1 MKATEIL
8 HPEQRLPSK
17 AYLANEL
24 RKAVFTWREEG
35 YPNVTATTKRLLQFW
50 FKEDHLLENEPFEF
64 WFCQREAIETLI
76 YIYEVMKK
84 RNFIDMARDFGAG
97 PIQGYDP
104 SYDQY
109 PLYAFKMATG
119 SGKTYVMALSIVWQY
134 FNYKKE
140 NKNDYTSKY
149 LLIAGEKNVIYD
161 RLTRDFKDGKIF
173 RELPLIPPEWRE
185 EFDLKVILK
194 EDPIH
199 IIPEAA
205 LFLTNIQQLEQ
216 RQTRKKEVEEYVD
229 KVMELPEVYNVSDIY
244 QENRIKEVITS
255 CSNIMILKDE
265 AHHIYSF
272 EKEWKKIL
280 LELNKNL
287 SSQYGKGINM
297 ELDFTAT
304 PKMENG
310 ALFPWIIV
318 DFSLKEAIER
328 NILKLPLKGLVKGAE
343 EIASNKAVERYRAWI
358 DAGIRRWRE
367 YKNNLKPLS
376 KKPVLFFQC
385 PENEEADEI
394 FDYVNSA
401 VPDLK
406 GKVLLIHTDSTGE
419 VKKAD
424 LPKAREFAKTIDD
437 PDPEKNPYEAIV
449 STLMLN
455 EGWDVR
461 NVNVIVGLRSYT
473 SKRKVLPEQVIGRGL
488 RKMFPEEDANVD
500 KSINVL
506 EVIGPPG
513 LIDILEELEAQEGIK
528 FAEFDTGKSLNL
540 TTVFVDENKLDK
552 DIEIPI
558 LSPRIFIREFQLE
571 EVEIDKLTSLAI
583 PLENKILEM
592 EYVAVDMLK
601 GMEVIKRK
609 WNLPVP
615 QDSKSVIAYYTDQI
629 LKQLKISGAFATFY
643 PLVKKYVIE
652 KLFTEKVD
660 LDDPRV
666 LYKLSSP
673 EVQEQL
679 IRLFVEAF
687 KDMTFVEREPEKG
700 DFIKLSDTR
709 PFVWSKM
716 VYPANRCIFN
726 YVPCDN
732 DFEVDFAKFLDR
744 AEDVEAF
751 TKIVSKIG
759 FFVEYRDSDG
769 NLRMYYPDFVLLTKK
784 NEHLIVETKGRED
797 VDVEYKDKRI
807 KLWCEDATK
816 LTKSKWAF
824 KRIDQ
829 EDFEKYRFKSIKE
842 LVSTLKDNG

>member
-1 MKATEIL
+1 MRPTELL
-8 HPEQRLPSK
+8 HPNQRRPSK

-24 RKAVFTWREEG
+24 RKAVFTWRNQG
-35 YPNVTATTKRLLQFW
+35 YPNITPTTKRLLQFW
-50 FKEDHLLENEPFEF
+50 FEEDHLLENEPFLF

-76 YIYEVMKK
+76 YVYEVMKK
-84 RNFIDMARDFGAG
+84 RNFIDLARDFGSG

-140 NKNDYTSKY
+140 NKEDYTSKY

-194 EDPIH
+194 EDPIYV
-199 IIPEAA
+199 IPEDV
-205 LFLTNIQQLEQ
+205 LFLTNIQQLEE
-216 RQTRKKEVEEYVD
+216 RKNKKEEVEEYIDDVL
-229 KVMELPEVYNVSDIY
+229 VLEEVKKQDIY
-244 QENRIKEVITS
+244 QENRIKEVLTS

-272 EKEWKKIL
+272 EKAWKKIL
-280 LELNKNL
+280 LELNKSL
-287 SSQYGKGINM
+287 ASQYGKGINM

-304 PKMENG
+304 PNTETG

-318 DFSLKEAIER
+318 DYSLKEAIEM
-328 NILKLPLKGLVKGAE
+328 NIVKLPLKGVVKGAE
-343 EIASNKAVERYRAWI
+343 EIASQKAVERYRAWI

-367 YKNNLKPLS
+367 YKDKLKPLL

-385 PENEEADEI
+385 PDNEEADEI
-394 FDYVNSA
+394 FEYVNTI
-401 VPDLK
+401 PDLE

-419 VKKAD
+419 VKKTD
-424 LPKAREFAKTIDD
+424 LPKAREFARSIDD
-437 PDPEKNPYEAIV
+437 LDPEKNPYEAIV

-473 SKRKVLPEQVIGRGL
+473 SQRKVLPEQVIGRGL

-500 KSINVL
+500 NSINVL

-513 LIDILEELEAQEGIK
+513 LIDILEELEAQEDIK

-540 TTVFVDENKLDK
+540 TTIFVDENKLDK
-552 DIEIPI
+552 DVEIPL
-558 LSPRIFIREFQLE
+558 LSQRIFISEFQLDE
-571 EVEIDKLTSLAI
+571 IEIDKLPSLAI
-583 PLENKILEM
+583 PLENKILKM

-601 GMEVIKRK
+601 GVEVVKRK
-609 WNLPVP
+609 WDLPVP

-629 LKQLKISGAFATFY
+629 LKQLKIGGAFATFY

-652 KLFTEKVD
+652 KLFSERVD

-673 EVQEQL
+673 GVQEQL
-679 IRLFVEAF
+679 IKLFVETF
-687 KDMTFVEREPEKG
+687 KYMTFVEREPEKK
-700 DFIKLSDTR
+700 DFLRISDTK

-716 VYPANRCIFN
+716 VYPANKCIFN

-744 AEDVEAF
+744 ADDVKAF
-751 TKIVSKIG
+751 SKIVQKMG

-769 NLRMYYPDFVLLTKK
+769 NLRMYYPDFIILTDK
-784 NEHLIVETKGRED
+784 NEHLIVETKGRVDID
-797 VDVEYKDKRI
+797 VVHKDKRI
-807 KLWCEDATK
+807 KVWCEDATN
-816 LTKSKWAF
+816 LTKSKWTF

-829 EDFEKYRFKSIKE
+829 EDFEKYRFKNIKE
-842 LVSTLKDNG
+842 LISTLKDDG

>member
-1 MKATEIL
+1 MTPTEL
-8 HPEQRLPSK
+8 LQPEQRRPSK

-24 RKAVFTWREEG
+24 RKAVITWREDS
-35 YPNVTATTKRLLQFW
+35 YPNTTDTTRRLLQFW
-50 FKEDHLLENEPFEF
+50 FSEDHIVDDEPFGF

-76 YIYEVMKK
+76 YVYESMKK

-119 SGKTYVMALSIVWQY
+119 SGKTFVMALSIVWQY
-134 FNYKKE
+134 VNWKKE
-140 NKNDYTSKY
+140 NRDDYTPKF

-161 RLTRDFKDGKIF
+161 RLIRDFKDEKIF
-173 RELPLIPPEWRE
+173 RELPLVPPEWQE
-185 EFDLKVILK
+185 DFDLKVILK

-199 IIPEAA
+199 TIPEGV

-216 RQTRKKEVEEYVD
+216 RQGKKKEVEEYVD

-244 QENRIKEVITS
+244 QENRIKEVLTS

-272 EKEWKKIL
+272 EKAWKKIL
-280 LELNKNL
+280 LSLNKNL
-287 SSQYGKGINM
+287 VSQYGKGINM
-297 ELDFTAT
+297 ELDFSAT
-304 PKMENG
+304 PKTETG

-318 DFSLKEAIER
+318 DFSLKEAIEM
-328 NILKLPLKGLVKGAE
+328 NIVKLPLKGIVKDAS
-343 EIASNKAVERYRAWI
+343 EIASTKAVERYRAWI

-367 YKNNLKPLS
+367 YKKALKPLA

-385 PENEEADEI
+385 PENTEADEI
-394 FDYVNSA
+394 FGYVNTA

-406 GKVLLIHTDSTGE
+406 DKVLLIHTDSTGE

-437 PDPEKNPYEAIV
+437 SDPEKNPYEAIV

-500 KSINVL
+500 KSVNVL

-513 LIDILEELEAQEGIK
+513 LIDILEELENQEGIK

-540 TTVFVDENKLDK
+540 TTIFIDENKLDK

-558 LSPRIFIREFQLE
+558 LSPRILIREFYLDE
-571 EVEIDKLTSLAI
+571 IEIDNLPTLSI
-583 PLENKILEM
+583 PLENKIIEM
-592 EYVAVDMLK
+592 EYVAIDMLK

-609 WNLPVP
+609 WDLPVP

-629 LKQLKISGAFATFY
+629 LKQLKIGGAFASFY
-643 PLVKKYVIE
+643 PVVKKYVVE

-660 LDDPRV
+660 FEDPRV

-679 IRLFVEAF
+679 INLFVNAF
-687 KDMTFVEREPEKG
+687 RDMTFTEREPEKR
-700 DFIKLSDTR
+700 DTIKLSDTR
-709 PFVWSKM
+709 PFVWSKL

-732 DFEVDFAKFLDR
+732 DFEVDFAKFLDG

-751 TKIVSKIG
+751 SKIVPKIG
-759 FFVEYRDSDG
+759 FFVEYKDSKD
-769 NLRMYYPDFVLLTKK
+769 NLRLYYPDFVVTID
-784 NEHLIVETKGRED
+784 ESQRLIIETKGRED
-797 VDVEYKDKRI
+797 VDVEHKDKRM
-807 KLWCEDATK
+807 KKWCSDATA
-816 LTKSKWAF
+816 LSGSKWSF
-824 KRIDQ
+824 IRVDQ
-829 EDFEKYRFKSIKE
+829 VEFEKYRFKSVKE
-842 LVSTLKDNG
+842 LISALR